1 MLKNVHMDSK
11 ADKVNDC
18 PTPLPLSRGELS
30 DSKQMPSIKKN
41 IEVLKYNKYSRTLF
55 YLYNESDSMRE
66 CLLLS
71 PAKYIFMN
79 SESEMTGGKRRRHF
93 FC

>member
-18 PTPLPLSRGELS
+18 HTPLPLSREELS
-30 DSKQMPSIKKN
+30 DSKQMTSIKKN
-41 IEVLKYNKYSRTLF
+41 IEVLKYRDARVPYF
-55 YLYNESDSMRE
+55 I
-66 CLLLS
+66 
-71 PAKYIFMN
+71 YITN
-79 SESEMTGGKRRRHF
+79 QIPCGNA